1 MNGQK
6 DFKEWIKQTGQE
18 KYEGEIHGMNIE
30 PQFENLSMPPVTNP
44 AQLSSYTKYRTPP
57 NSPLRTT
64 GLSLQTELGMDV
76 GSFDFNQNGIPPKGT
91 GASF

>member
-6 DFKEWIKQTGQE
+6 DFEEWIEQTGHE
-18 KYEGEIHGMNIE
+18 KYEGEIRGMNID
-30 PQFENLSMPPVTNP
+30 PRFESLSIQPVTNP
-44 AQLSSYTKYRTPP
+44 LQLSSYTKYRTPS

-64 GLSLQTELGMDV
+64 GLSLRTELGIEV